1 MHWIMVIILIT
12 SMLLSLANNSGEQD
26 DMMDNFVPML
36 KEYLSRE

>member
-1 MHWIMVIILIT
+1 MIAG
-12 SMLLSLANNSGEQD
+12 SLANNSGQQD